1 MHLMGGQIH
10 VHIVIHLRVGYP
22 CFIRELGTEFPG
34 NGSGEYQVC
43 VTPV

>member
-1 MHLMGGQIH
+1 MGGQIH

-34 NGSGEYQVC
+34 NGSGEYQVRI
-43 VTPV
+43 TPV